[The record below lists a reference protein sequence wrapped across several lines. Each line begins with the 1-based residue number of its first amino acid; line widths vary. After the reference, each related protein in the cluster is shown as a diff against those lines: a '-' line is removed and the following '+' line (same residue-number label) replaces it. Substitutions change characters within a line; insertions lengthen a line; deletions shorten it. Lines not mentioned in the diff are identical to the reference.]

1 MGNFSNQI
9 AEFNIDFSNLSDEV
23 FRITVIK
30 FFGQVVQASPVDT
43 GRFRANWFVTTTA
56 PTVRVEPNSEKSEN
70 EVNQRIVR
78 KVNSS
83 VGKRLFYLTNNLP
96 YASVIEFGGYSK
108 SVKLETLLRNE
119 RNPNTPTR
127 RTSNGFS
134 RQAPKGVVRITAKN
148 FSRIFNENA
157 RRLNNL

>member
-1 MGNFSNQI
+1 MGSFSNQI
-9 AEFNIDFSNLSDEV
+9 AEFNINFSNLSDEV

-30 FFGQVVQASPVDT
+30 FFGQVVEASPVDT
-43 GRFRANWFVTTTA
+43 GRFRANWFATTFA
-56 PTVRVEPNSEKSEN
+56 PSVRVQPNSKKSED

-78 KVNSS
+78 KVNGS

-96 YASVIEFGGYSK
+96 YAEVIEFGGYPDGPKTK
-108 SVKLETLLRNE
+108 S
-119 RNPNTPTR
+119 
-127 RTSNGFS
+127 GFS
-134 RQAPKGVVRITAKN
+134 RQAPKGVVRITAKS